1 MSDRL
6 DLGLR
11 NLLDKAIDL
20 DNRGMKK
27 EAAQYYLK
35 ASKILI
41 KLSNA
46 ATLPSLRKHYLDRA
60 QECVDRVRYISGIK
74 KKARGPVDGLSTPPV
89 VSIEPQEKSIAPPI
103 PETESE
109 EDDDTRRLQ
118 EMISDTILY
127 EKPSVGMSEV
137 A

>member
-11 NLLDKAIDL
+11 NLLDRAIDL
-20 DNRGMKK
+20 DQRGMKK

-46 ATLPSLRKHYLDRA
+46 ASLPSVQKHYLDRA

-74 KKARGPVDGLSTPPV
+74 KKSRGPVEGLKTPLV
-89 VSIEPQEKSIAPPI
+89 IETT
-103 PETESE
+103 PEGEPAAQKTAEAE
-109 EDDDTRRLQ
+109 VEMDEDTRRLQ
-118 EMISDTILY
+118 EMIADT
-127 EKPSVGMSEV
+127 
-137 A
+137 